1 MTSVSDISWAFT
13 EDVWVTLTAFDPEG
27 VSTTILVTRRG
38 THTATAP
45 ERTALVVNFTH
56 DGDVTVNGETKAW
69 PERHVAALC
78 SLADAV
84 TMGPLTMTGV
94 STVTRAG

>member
-1 MTSVSDISWAFT
+1 MNIGDIGWAFT
-13 EDVWVTLTAFDPEG
+13 EDVWVTLTAFDPEDG
-27 VSTTILVTRRG
+27 TTTVLVTRRG
-38 THTATAP
+38 THTATTP
-45 ERTALVVNFTH
+45 ERTAFTATFTG
-56 DGDVTVNGETKAW
+56 DGDVILNGETKAW

-94 STVTRAG
+94 SIVTRAE